1 MPRPRKC
8 RRVCCMPAV
17 SAFGP
22 RGRAEEGEPLTMT
35 VEEYEVI
42 RLIDLVGL
50 SQEESAAEMGVARS
64 TVQRLYGGARR
75 KLADCLVN
83 GKTLRI
89 GGGSYRLCGGREAC
103 RGCCCAGCPASSS
116 VPDEE
121 PKDEEPKTE

>member
-1 MPRPRKC
+1 
-8 RRVCCMPAV
+8 MPAV

-22 RGRAEEGEPLTMT
+22 RGRTDEGEPLPMT

-64 TVQRLYGGARR
+64 TVQRLYGEARR

-89 GGGSYRLCGGREAC
+89 GGGSYRLCGERETCGC
-103 RGCCCAGCPASSS
+103 RGCCAGCPAAPAA
-116 VPDEE
+116 PDE
-121 PKDEEPKTE
+121 DPKTE